1 MNRKI
6 THRSSISL
14 SDPVQTRLCSDRRN
28 FFFYKAYKRPIAILS
43 SVTYNNN
50 KKKQKKKKKKK
61 EKRSYLRAVRA
72 AGTISRLHR
81 LCIVTHTQLSQHV
94 RAVLVTATDST

>member
-14 SDPVQTRLCSDRRN
+14 SVPVQTRLCSDRRN
-28 FFFYKAYKRPIAILS
+28 FFYKAYKRPIAILS

-50 KKKQKKKKKKK
+50 KKKKKKKKKK
-61 EKRSYLRAVRA
+61 E
-72 AGTISRLHR
+72 
-81 LCIVTHTQLSQHV
+81 VT
-94 RAVLVTATDST
+94 